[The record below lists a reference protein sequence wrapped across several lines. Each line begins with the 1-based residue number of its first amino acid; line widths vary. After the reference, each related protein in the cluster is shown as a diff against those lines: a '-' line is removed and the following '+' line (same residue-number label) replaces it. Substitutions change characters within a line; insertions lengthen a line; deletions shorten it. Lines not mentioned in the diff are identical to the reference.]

1 VRKTIKQNVD
11 SSVEA
16 KEQQDIKCG
25 IGLINIDFPPS
36 GSQTSKRNNSR
47 AISARFTKRRPS
59 SARLT
64 FGRTNSIE
72 YFPVEGDMPKQAS
85 LHSSSSCC
93 STRSSAST
101 SSLSSSISA
110 KKRNNRNSPK
120 RPKSLDMLFTKDKKD
135 VIVGLESVI
144 HNLQK
149 NAKEMEKNRYGG
161 LKQAKLTTPMSPAKL
176 IEQIKLEHDGSRTRP
191 DRFILDRNNNWW
203 DMPFRDHMKDAER
216 PILKENGLD
225 QFGAE
230 YSLGQLRYQ
239 SQQLLER
246 RKRIEHDR
254 TRGPLSG
261 FYNIKGRE
269 FHRELR
275 RLNRLQKKERKKQD
289 SLFFT

>member
-1 VRKTIKQNVD
+1 VRKTIKQRVD
-11 SSVEA
+11 GSVEA
-16 KEQQDIKCG
+16 KEQRDVKCG

-36 GSQTSKRNNSR
+36 GSQTSKRSNSR
-47 AISARFTKRRPS
+47 PISARFTKRRPN

-72 YFPVEGDMPKQAS
+72 YFPLEGDIPKPES
-85 LHSSSSCC
+85 VHSSSSGC
-93 STRSSAST
+93 STRSSPST
-101 SSLSSSISA
+101 SSLSSGKSE
-110 KKRNNRNSPK
+110 KKRYERHSPK
-120 RPKSLDMLFTKDKKD
+120 RPKALDALFTKDKKD

-161 LKQAKLTTPMSPAKL
+161 LKQFKLTTPMSPAKL

-191 DRFILDRNNNWW
+191 DRFILDHNNNWW

-216 PILKENGLD
+216 PILKENGLE

-230 YSLGQLRYQ
+230 YSLGQLRYH

-254 TRGPLSG
+254 TRGPLDG

-275 RLNRLQKKERKKQD
+275 RLNRLQKKERRK
-289 SLFFT
+289 